1 MGVLA
6 VARSFGDFVLK
17 KFVSAEPYT
26 SSTKLDVTVRRS
38 PLRRHRSWFA
48 SLLTRPP
55 APSTQSQFIIIA
67 CDGIWDVI
75 EDQEAVDMVREHLT
89 SATLAKQKTAAQVL
103 IDAALSKGS
112 SDNVTAL
119 VVFL

>member
-1 MGVLA
+1 M
-6 VARSFGDFVLK
+6 
-17 KFVSAEPYT
+17 
-26 SSTKLDVTVRRS
+26 
-38 PLRRHRSWFA
+38 
-48 SLLTRPP
+48 
-55 APSTQSQFIIIA
+55 
-67 CDGIWDVI
+67 I